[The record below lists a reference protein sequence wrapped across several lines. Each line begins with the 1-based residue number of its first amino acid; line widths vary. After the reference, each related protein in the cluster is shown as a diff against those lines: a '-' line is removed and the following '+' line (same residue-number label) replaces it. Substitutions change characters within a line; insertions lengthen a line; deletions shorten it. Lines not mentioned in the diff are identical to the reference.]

1 MSRVSDAPLLMVDT
15 DNGMTGLKEGS
26 IMFSKYQTYRG
37 GDKMKKTL
45 SIVITIIGIIF
56 WSMGNSSAQVVSP
69 DTCIHPETMNLNSK
83 GNWVTA
89 EIYIP
94 GSSGVDIDSVRITRI
109 EIPSQVIDEVVSIPR
124 APDSPWHI
132 CRDDGMME
140 LKVKFSRYDKADPS
154 NPQSLVGQL
163 TSLLSGKPKGTYRTI
178 VTITGELLN
187 NEGSFTGIDH
197 DFRVKKAK
205 NGKK

>member
-1 MSRVSDAPLLMVDT
+1 
-15 DNGMTGLKEGS
+15 
-26 IMFSKYQTYRG
+26 
-37 GDKMKKTL
+37 MKKTL
-45 SIVITIIGIIF
+45 SILITIIGIIF

-83 GNWVTA
+83 GKWVTA

-94 GSSGVDIDSVRITRI
+94 GGSEVDIDSVRIAQI
-109 EIPSQVIDEVVSIPR
+109 EIPGIGSRGVTIPL

-140 LKVKFSRYDKADPS
+140 LKVKFPRYDKADPS

-163 TSLLSGKPKGTYRTI
+163 TSLLSGRPKGTYRTI
-178 VTITGELLN
+178 VTIEGNLLN
-187 NEGSFTGIDH
+187 NEGSFIGTFTGTDH

>member
-1 MSRVSDAPLLMVDT
+1 
-15 DNGMTGLKEGS
+15 
-26 IMFSKYQTYRG
+26 
-37 GDKMKKTL
+37 MKKTL

-56 WSMGNSSAQVVSP
+56 WSMGSANAQVVSN

-83 GNWVTA
+83 GKWVTA

-94 GSSGVDIDSVRITRI
+94 GSSEVDRDSVRIIRI
-109 EIPSQVIDEVVSIPR
+109 QIPSQNIDVQVDIPR

-140 LKVKFSRYDKADPS
+140 LKVKFPRYDKADPS
-154 NPQSLVGQL
+154 NSQSLVGQL

-178 VTITGELLN
+178 VTIEGDLLN
-187 NEGSFTGIDH
+187 NEGSFIGTFTGTDH

>member
-1 MSRVSDAPLLMVDT
+1 
-15 DNGMTGLKEGS
+15 
-26 IMFSKYQTYRG
+26 
-37 GDKMKKTL
+37 MKKTL
-45 SIVITIIGIIF
+45 SIVITIIGIFF
-56 WSMGNSSAQVVSP
+56 WSMGNSNAQVVSN

-83 GNWVTA
+83 GKWVTA
-89 EIYIP
+89 EIYIS
-94 GSSGVDIDSVRITRI
+94 GGSGVDIDTVRITQI
-109 EIPSQVIDEVVSIPR
+109 EIQGIVEPVYIPR

-140 LKVKFSRYDKADPS
+140 LKVKFPRYDKADPS
-154 NPQSLVGQL
+154 NSQSLVGQL

-178 VTITGELLN
+178 VTIEGNLLN
-187 NEGSFTGIDH
+187 NEGSFIGTDH

>member
-1 MSRVSDAPLLMVDT
+1 MKKAFSMVVALIGLMVL
-15 DNGMTGLKEGS
+15 G
-26 IMFSKYQTYRG
+26 
-37 GDKMKKTL
+37 
-45 SIVITIIGIIF
+45 V
-56 WSMGNSSAQVVSP
+56 GNASAQVPVI

-83 GNWVTA
+83 GKWVTA

-94 GSSGVDIDSVRITRI
+94 GSSGVDIDSVRIIQI
-109 EIPSQVIDEVVSIPR
+109 EIPSQNIIADNLNIPR

-140 LKVKFSRYDKADPS
+140 LKVKFPRYDNADPS
-154 NPQSLVGQL
+154 NSESLVGQL

-178 VTITGELLN
+178 VTIEGDLLDNGGELI
-187 NEGSFTGIDH
+187 GTFTGTDR

>member
-1 MSRVSDAPLLMVDT
+1 
-15 DNGMTGLKEGS
+15 
-26 IMFSKYQTYRG
+26 
-37 GDKMKKTL
+37 MKKTL
-45 SIVITIIGIIF
+45 SIIITIIGIIF
-56 WSMGNSSAQVVSP
+56 WSMGNSNAQVVSN

-83 GNWVTA
+83 GKWVTA

-94 GSSGVDIDSVRITRI
+94 GSSEVDIDSVKIIRI
-109 EIPSQVIDEVVSIPR
+109 EIPSQNIIADNLNIPR

-140 LKVKFSRYDKADPS
+140 LKVKFPRYDKADPFS
-154 NPQSLVGQL
+154 SESLVGQL

-178 VTITGELLN
+178 VTITGELMN

-205 NGKK
+205 NGKN

>member
-1 MSRVSDAPLLMVDT
+1 
-15 DNGMTGLKEGS
+15 
-26 IMFSKYQTYRG
+26 
-37 GDKMKKTL
+37 MKKTL
-45 SIVITIIGIIF
+45 SIVMTIIGIIF
-56 WSMGNSSAQVVSP
+56 WSMGSANAQVVSN

-83 GNWVTA
+83 GKWVTA

-94 GSSGVDIDSVRITRI
+94 GSSEVDRDSVRIIRI
-109 EIPSQVIDEVVSIPR
+109 QIPSQNIDVQVDIPR

-140 LKVKFSRYDKADPS
+140 LKVKFPRYDKADPS
-154 NPQSLVGQL
+154 NSQSLVGQL

-178 VTITGELLN
+178 VTIVGDLLN
-187 NEGSFTGIDH
+187 NEGSFIGTFTGTDH